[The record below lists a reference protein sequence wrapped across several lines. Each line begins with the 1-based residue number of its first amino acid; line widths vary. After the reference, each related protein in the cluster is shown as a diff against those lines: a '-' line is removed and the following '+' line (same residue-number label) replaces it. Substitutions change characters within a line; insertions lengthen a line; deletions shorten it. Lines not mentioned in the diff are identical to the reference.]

1 MFHNNPKKIL
11 DPCPNRREDIGFPMS
26 TNLKKSRIAQNAQG
40 SSEVHKDQISFII
53 ATLLINFSD
62 LIQRPP
68 ISKGDHLFF
77 LGYCEYFSLVNITN
91 TNEILKPHIKHL
103 QSSYRPRVNVKT
115 I

>member
-40 SSEVHKDQISFII
+40 SSEVAKDQISFII

-77 LGYCEYFSLVNITN
+77 FFGLLWNI
-91 TNEILKPHIKHL
+91 
-103 QSSYRPRVNVKT
+103 RFD
-115 I
+115 

>member
-11 DPCPNRREDIGFPMS
+11 DPCPNRREDIGFPRS
-26 TNLKKSRIAQNAQG
+26 TNLKKSRIAQKAQG
-40 SSEVHKDQISFII
+40 SSEVAKDQISFII

-77 LGYCEYFSLVNITN
+77 FLQDIVNN
-91 TNEILKPHIKHL
+91 FL
-103 QSSYRPRVNVKT
+103 SSISPIQMNF
-115 I
+115 